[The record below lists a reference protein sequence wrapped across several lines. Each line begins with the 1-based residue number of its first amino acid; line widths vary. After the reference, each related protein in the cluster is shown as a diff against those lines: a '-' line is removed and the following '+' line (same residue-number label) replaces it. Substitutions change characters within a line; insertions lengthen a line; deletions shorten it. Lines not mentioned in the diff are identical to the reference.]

1 MTKTEVIQSM
11 QAALSPGTGIT
22 ASIHQG
28 VEESIINFA
37 ANQWLTGDLKMI
49 DCTNT
54 YIELHFVT
62 SGPNWGKGKVGGDR
76 EGWAICNGNN
86 NTMNRTGRVPMAWG
100 TNDSYDSNGTNIKQ
114 INMKVPSTG
123 GSVDW
128 GSNDVALSVSQM
140 PTHYHW
146 FPGDDGLN
154 KNSGNWTSRYDGN
167 FAYDANSNNSSGSGK
182 VYKTTDT
189 GGGATHNNVQP
200 SMVTLFIQKIDDV

>member
-11 QAALSPGTGIT
+11 QAALSPGTNIT

-37 ANQWLTGDLKMI
+37 AGQWLTGDLKMI
-49 DCTNT
+49 DCTNA
-54 YIELHFVT
+54 YIELHFIT
-62 SGPNWGKGKVGGDR
+62 QGANWGKGKVGGDR

-86 NTMNRTGRVPMAWG
+86 NTMNRTGRVPMGWG
-100 TNDSYDSNGTNIKQ
+100 TAGYDGNGSIAQ
-114 INMKVPSTG
+114 PNMKTPSG
-123 GSVDW
+123 GSVDY
-128 GSNDVALSVSQM
+128 GNNAESLSVTQI
-140 PTHYHW
+140 PTHYHY

-154 KNSGNWTSRYDGN
+154 KDSGNWTSRYDGN

-182 VYKTTDT
+182 VYKTTNT
-189 GGGATHNNVQP
+189 GGGDKHNNVQP